1 MKMVFKCVR
10 DYESK
15 YGLILAGE
23 LCLVIF
29 NDEND
34 FYLIHE
40 NKFYLSEDELDEFF
54 RRIYWR
60 KIDRFDGLF

>member
-1 MKMVFKCVR
+1 MKMVFKCIR

-54 RRIYWR
+54 RRIY
-60 KIDRFDGLF
+60 